1 MPWGVA
7 AAAVSAG
14 ASLYGSS
21 KASKGQQKAA
31 DAALAEQARQY
42 DLARND
48 QAPWREAG
56 SNALAQLT
64 NLSGQFG
71 KMPTAEEVMAGPG
84 YQFGLSQGLD
94 AIQGS
99 AAAGGGLYSGATG
112 KALTRFG
119 NDYATSKF
127 NDAFNQRQAA
137 ESSIWNRYAGLAGIG
152 QSASNQLAQLGQN
165 YANQASSIG
174 MNNANAQ
181 GAAAIANANTIG
193 NFANQAG
200 SWWNQGGNKSAGNLG
215 NNAQAWFSNTGMGS
229 SGFGT
234 GMAYGNED
242 MGQYLADGG
251 EVRREPKVGTRGPV
265 RSGGMGGGMSKN
277 ALMLI
282 VQEPAGAPVLVPMD
296 IGQLPANPVTNPRAI
311 LENRMRQA
319 QVYADGGEVWGPGG
333 VRDDMVPAHLS
344 AGEHVMD
351 GSSVRGAGGGNL
363 DRGNRRLNKL
373 RALLQDLDHGA

>member
-7 AAAVSAG
+7 AAAVTAG
-14 ASLYGSS
+14 AGLASSS

-31 DAALAEQARQY
+31 DAALEEQRRQY

-56 SNALAQLT
+56 QNALASLT

-71 KMPTAEEVMAGPG
+71 KVPTAEEVMAGPG

-94 AIQGS
+94 AIQGT
-99 AAAGGGLYSGATG
+99 AAANGGLYSGATG

-127 NDAFNQRQAA
+127 NDAFNQKQAA

-152 QSASNQLAQLGQN
+152 QSATNQLAQLGQN
-165 YANQASSIG
+165 YANQAGQIG

-200 SWWNQGGNKSAGNLG
+200 AAWGSWNSKPNAYTTPDATGAYANPTGYTDDYRGATLDNSLRGG
-215 NNAQAWFSNTGMGS
+215 M
-229 SGFGT
+229 
-234 GMAYGNED
+234 
-242 MGQYLADGG
+242 ADGG
-251 EVRREPKVGTRGPV
+251 EVRREPKIGSRSPL

-282 VQEPAGAPVLVPMD
+282 VQEPEGSPVLLPMD

-319 QVYADGGEVWGPGG
+319 QVYADGGQIYGPGG
-333 VRDDMVPAHLS
+333 VRDDLVPINAS
-344 AGEHVMD
+344 AGEHMMD
-351 GSSVRGAGGGNL
+351 GSSVRGAGTQDLRL

-373 RALLQDLDHGA
+373 RALLQELDNGA